1 MLINGIC
8 HRPRLGDKMLK
19 KTQKIA
25 ISKNFLI
32 SMLFVC
38 LVFAA
43 FGLNMDNS
51 YAVELNENS
60 SEMEIGLDVEDTL
73 ENSQNE
79 LLSLDNNQK
88 DEILTAK
95 TYTLNGGSFS
105 DIQEVINKASA
116 DDKIILKGSFVSKN
130 DNDGIYINKKLEIT
144 SSSSATLNGKNSVGI
159 FSIKSAAAGTVI
171 SNLKF
176 INGNRSRGGGIYI
189 EGNNVVIDNCIFENN
204 HASTGGAGVS
214 SRYNSSFAVNT
225 VVKNCKFS
233 SNTANIA
240 GGALGLFGKNSKVIN
255 CLFTSN
261 RVIDT
266 VGSDCYGGAIQIGMD
281 EPNCNG
287 LVSNCNFTNNYVTSK
302 GGHTHGGAG
311 CIRNGVEYRGC
322 IFINNSADEGGA
334 LTYHASGKLN
344 DCIFISNKA
353 SEYGGALSTGLGFFP
368 SMNLKIND
376 CTFIENEAPLGGA
389 VQLCGFNIEF
399 DNCKFNDNYA
409 STYGGAL
416 NMEATTVTLKNSF
429 LNGNIAEIDGGA
441 VFTKGK
447 NTFIV
452 NSSFRNNSAIPDKDK
467 YNEGLGG
474 AIYVNSTNTNIEN
487 NEFYYNTA
495 RNGSAVYLDK
505 FSEKS
510 IFVNN
515 TMYQNQAWVYALPI
529 FANDIYYG
537 DSEEI
542 KSIIHGGNNIAKY
555 NNLAVSNAIY
565 NAASYSK
572 IKIDNE
578 NPINGAT
585 NDGRLYQ
592 DDREYNMEI
601 ELTVEK
607 DDGTVVYNKTLNS
620 NYLGEVSDELN
631 NLQPGKY
638 YVTAKHFEDTYYK
651 AITNRTTFTVSPK
664 IDSKIE
670 KSSNSDNYNFED
682 VVVWTLNI
690 TNAGPNKATGVVVT
704 DILPEG
710 LIYIRDDSGGKY
722 DPATGILNIGELDVG
737 EQKIVNIF
745 AIINKTGEIVNK
757 ANVTSKEFDINL
769 TNNHDQSSVIVPPT
783 SDLEVKKMV
792 NNSLPNYNDLVEW
805 TIVVKNNGPDTAH
818 GVVAKDILPKSLIWI
833 SNDGNYDHVTGIWN
847 IGTLNVNQESRLKI
861 ICRVNATGVITNNVS
876 VSGHEVD
883 YDLSNN
889 NDSGIIKVSPASD
902 LAIVKQVN
910 VSQANFN
917 DLVRWKLS
925 VSNNGPDVAT
935 GVVVTDILPEGFIYV
950 DSILEKGSY
959 SDGVINI
966 GRLAVGERV
975 ILEIICKV
983 ENTGRFVNIA
993 NVTGNEFDY
1002 DLSNNRAN
1010 ASVLINPACDMEVE
1024 KTVNESNPNYR
1035 DCVTWSIVVRN
1046 NGPDVAHDVI
1056 VNDVLP
1062 KSLIWVADNGNGKF
1076 NPKTGIWTITKVN
1089 PGEDIQLDVIT
1100 MVDQTGTIENNVSVT
1115 AREFDYD
1122 LSNNNDSEI
1131 IEVSLASDLAI
1142 VKQVNVSQANFNDLV
1157 RWKLSV
1163 SNNGPDVAT
1172 GVVVTDILPEGFI
1185 YVDSILEKGSYS
1197 DGVINIGRL
1206 AVGERVILEIICKVE
1221 NTGRFVNIAN
1231 VTGNEFDYDLSNN
1244 RANASVLINP
1254 ACDMEVEKTVNESN
1268 PNYRDCVTWSI
1279 VVRNNGPDV
1288 AHDVI
1293 VNDVLP
1299 GSLIW
1304 ISDDS
1309 NGKYNPR
1316 TGIWTIA
1323 QLNHGVEIRLN
1334 IVAMV
1339 NGTGITQNNVSVT
1352 AREFDYDL
1360 SNNNASEIVEVNKT
1374 ADVSIVKIVDDSN
1387 PLYGNLITWTLIAK
1401 NNGPDK
1407 ATSVAVEDIL
1417 PKGLILVD
1425 VVTTKGFYDK
1435 GVWYLCCLEN
1445 GEEESLDIICEV
1457 NTTGNITNYASIT
1470 AEEDDPNIHNN
1481 VDNET
1486 IDVPLTVDLEV
1497 VKQVSNK
1504 NPYYGENI
1512 IWFISIKNNGPD
1524 NATNV
1529 VLNDLL
1535 DENLIYNY
1543 YTASVGQFIG
1553 NNWVIEQL
1561 NSKETAYLNIS
1572 CMVNGLGIIY
1582 NHASAN
1588 CSEYDLNMSNNNDSE
1603 FIDALPVADLSVIKI
1618 VNVSNPNYGEFIK
1631 WTVIV
1636 SNNGPNN
1643 ASGVIVRDTMPKGIT
1658 LIKAS
1663 DFIYS
1668 DGTWYVGD
1676 LVVGEVRELDMICKV
1691 SATGTFTNF
1700 ASVQGNEFDPDVD
1713 NNNANESIFVN
1724 PACDLIITKTA
1735 SKYYYKLGDII
1746 TYSIKLTN
1754 NGPDDARKIEVNDV
1768 HDDSLVLKSFKA
1780 SKGSFNK
1787 LTQTWSI
1794 NKLAAGESAELLVDA
1809 IATGKGI
1816 VKNIVSA
1823 TSETFDYNLDN
1834 NEDVEIVN
1842 VTENDEIP
1850 KKPVNKTPNTTN
1862 NDEIVKNSEISVNNF
1877 SLLES
1882 NVAGN
1887 PFVFLVLSIVF
1898 LLMIVGN
1905 NFSKKR

>member
-1 MLINGIC
+1 
-8 HRPRLGDKMLK
+8 MLK

-353 SEYGGALSTGLGFFP
+353 SEYGGALSTGLGFYP

-664 IDSKIE
+664 IDSRIE

-833 SNDGNYDHVTGIWN
+833 NNDGNYDHVTGIWN
-847 IGTLNVNQESRLKI
+847 VGTLNVNQESRLKI

-993 NVTGNEFDY
+993 NVTGNEFDH

-1046 NGPDVAHDVI
+1046 NGPDVAHDI
-1056 VNDVLP
+1056 
-1062 KSLIWVADNGNGKF
+1062 
-1076 NPKTGIWTITKVN
+1076 
-1089 PGEDIQLDVIT
+1089 
-1100 MVDQTGTIENNVSVT
+1100 
-1115 AREFDYD
+1115 
-1122 LSNNNDSEI
+1122 
-1131 IEVSLASDLAI
+1131 
-1142 VKQVNVSQANFNDLV
+1142 
-1157 RWKLSV
+1157 
-1163 SNNGPDVAT
+1163 
-1172 GVVVTDILPEGFI
+1172 
-1185 YVDSILEKGSYS
+1185 
-1197 DGVINIGRL
+1197 
-1206 AVGERVILEIICKVE
+1206 
-1221 NTGRFVNIAN
+1221 
-1231 VTGNEFDYDLSNN
+1231 
-1244 RANASVLINP
+1244 
-1254 ACDMEVEKTVNESN
+1254 
-1268 PNYRDCVTWSI
+1268 
-1279 VVRNNGPDV
+1279 
-1288 AHDVI
+1288 I

-1309 NGKYNPR
+1309 NGKYNPK

-1323 QLNHGVEIRLN
+1323 QLNRGVEIRLN

-1352 AREFDYDL
+1352 AREFDHDL

-1425 VVTTKGFYDK
+1425 VVATKGVYDN

-1481 VDNET
+1481 FDNET

-1512 IWFISIKNNGPD
+1512 VWFISIKNNGPD

>member
-1 MLINGIC
+1 
-8 HRPRLGDKMLK
+8 MLK

-935 GVVVTDILPEGFIYV
+935 GVVVTDILPEGFV
-950 DSILEKGSY
+950 
-959 SDGVINI
+959 
-966 GRLAVGERV
+966 
-975 ILEIICKV
+975 
-983 ENTGRFVNIA
+983 
-993 NVTGNEFDY
+993 
-1002 DLSNNRAN
+1002 
-1010 ASVLINPACDMEVE
+1010 
-1024 KTVNESNPNYR
+1024 
-1035 DCVTWSIVVRN
+1035 
-1046 NGPDVAHDVI
+1046 
-1056 VNDVLP
+1056 
-1062 KSLIWVADNGNGKF
+1062 
-1076 NPKTGIWTITKVN
+1076 
-1089 PGEDIQLDVIT
+1089 
-1100 MVDQTGTIENNVSVT
+1100 
-1115 AREFDYD
+1115 
-1122 LSNNNDSEI
+1122 
-1131 IEVSLASDLAI
+1131 
-1142 VKQVNVSQANFNDLV
+1142 
-1157 RWKLSV
+1157 
-1163 SNNGPDVAT
+1163 
-1172 GVVVTDILPEGFI
+1172 

>member
-664 IDSKIE
+664 IDSRIE

-833 SNDGNYDHVTGIWN
+833 NNDGNYDHVTGIWN
-847 IGTLNVNQESRLKI
+847 VGTLNVNQESRLKI

-1035 DCVTWSIVVRN
+1035 DN
-1046 NGPDVAHDVI
+1046 
-1056 VNDVLP
+1056 
-1062 KSLIWVADNGNGKF
+1062 
-1076 NPKTGIWTITKVN
+1076 
-1089 PGEDIQLDVIT
+1089 
-1100 MVDQTGTIENNVSVT
+1100 
-1115 AREFDYD
+1115 
-1122 LSNNNDSEI
+1122 
-1131 IEVSLASDLAI
+1131 
-1142 VKQVNVSQANFNDLV
+1142 
-1157 RWKLSV
+1157 
-1163 SNNGPDVAT
+1163 
-1172 GVVVTDILPEGFI
+1172 
-1185 YVDSILEKGSYS
+1185 
-1197 DGVINIGRL
+1197 
-1206 AVGERVILEIICKVE
+1206 
-1221 NTGRFVNIAN
+1221 
-1231 VTGNEFDYDLSNN
+1231 
-1244 RANASVLINP
+1244 
-1254 ACDMEVEKTVNESN
+1254 
-1268 PNYRDCVTWSI
+1268 VTWSI

-1323 QLNHGVEIRLN
+1323 QLNRGVEIRLN

-1352 AREFDYDL
+1352 AREFDHDL

-1425 VVTTKGFYDK
+1425 VVATKGVYDN

-1481 VDNET
+1481 FDNET

>member
-664 IDSKIE
+664 IDSRIE

-935 GVVVTDILPEGFIYV
+935 GVVVTDILPEGFVYV

-993 NVTGNEFDY
+993 NVTGNEFDH

-1035 DCVTWSIVVRN
+1035 DN
-1046 NGPDVAHDVI
+1046 
-1056 VNDVLP
+1056 
-1062 KSLIWVADNGNGKF
+1062 
-1076 NPKTGIWTITKVN
+1076 
-1089 PGEDIQLDVIT
+1089 
-1100 MVDQTGTIENNVSVT
+1100 
-1115 AREFDYD
+1115 
-1122 LSNNNDSEI
+1122 
-1131 IEVSLASDLAI
+1131 
-1142 VKQVNVSQANFNDLV
+1142 
-1157 RWKLSV
+1157 
-1163 SNNGPDVAT
+1163 
-1172 GVVVTDILPEGFI
+1172 
-1185 YVDSILEKGSYS
+1185 
-1197 DGVINIGRL
+1197 
-1206 AVGERVILEIICKVE
+1206 
-1221 NTGRFVNIAN
+1221 
-1231 VTGNEFDYDLSNN
+1231 
-1244 RANASVLINP
+1244 
-1254 ACDMEVEKTVNESN
+1254 
-1268 PNYRDCVTWSI
+1268 VTWSI

-1323 QLNHGVEIRLN
+1323 QLNRGVEIRLN

-1352 AREFDYDL
+1352 AREFDHDL

-1425 VVTTKGFYDK
+1425 VVATKGVYDN

>member
-1 MLINGIC
+1 M
-8 HRPRLGDKMLK
+8 
-19 KTQKIA
+19 
-25 ISKNFLI
+25 
-32 SMLFVC
+32 
-38 LVFAA
+38 
-43 FGLNMDNS
+43 
-51 YAVELNENS
+51 
-60 SEMEIGLDVEDTL
+60 
-73 ENSQNE
+73 
-79 LLSLDNNQK
+79 
-88 DEILTAK
+88 
-95 TYTLNGGSFS
+95 
-105 DIQEVINKASA
+105 
-116 DDKIILKGSFVSKN
+116 
-130 DNDGIYINKKLEIT
+130 IT

-353 SEYGGALSTGLGFFP
+353 SEYGGALSTGLGFYP

-664 IDSKIE
+664 IDSRIE

-769 TNNHDQSSVIVPPT
+769 TNNHDQSSIIVPPT

-792 NNSLPNYNDLVEW
+792 NNSLPDYNDLVEW

-833 SNDGNYDHVTGIWN
+833 SNDRNYDHITGIWN

-876 VSGHEVD
+876 VSGQEVD

-889 NDSGIIKVSPASD
+889 NDSGIIKVSPASDLAIVKHVNVSQANFNDLVRWRLIVSNNGPDVATGVVVTDVLPDGFVYVDSVLEKGSYSNGVINIDKLAVGESVILEIICKVENTGRFVNIANVTGNEFDHDLSNNRANASVLINPACDMEVVKTVNESNPNYRDCVTWSIVVRNNGLDVAHDIVVNDVLPKSLIWVADNGSGKFNPKTGIWTINKLNPDEDIQLDIITMVNQTGTVENNVSVSAREFDYDLSNNNDSEIIDVSPASD

-935 GVVVTDILPEGFIYV
+935 GVVVTDVLPDGFVYV
-950 DSILEKGSY
+950 DSVLEKGSY

-966 GRLAVGERV
+966 GRLAVGESV

-1035 DCVTWSIVVRN
+1035 DN
-1046 NGPDVAHDVI
+1046 
-1056 VNDVLP
+1056 
-1062 KSLIWVADNGNGKF
+1062 
-1076 NPKTGIWTITKVN
+1076 
-1089 PGEDIQLDVIT
+1089 
-1100 MVDQTGTIENNVSVT
+1100 
-1115 AREFDYD
+1115 
-1122 LSNNNDSEI
+1122 
-1131 IEVSLASDLAI
+1131 
-1142 VKQVNVSQANFNDLV
+1142 
-1157 RWKLSV
+1157 
-1163 SNNGPDVAT
+1163 
-1172 GVVVTDILPEGFI
+1172 
-1185 YVDSILEKGSYS
+1185 
-1197 DGVINIGRL
+1197 
-1206 AVGERVILEIICKVE
+1206 
-1221 NTGRFVNIAN
+1221 
-1231 VTGNEFDYDLSNN
+1231 
-1244 RANASVLINP
+1244 
-1254 ACDMEVEKTVNESN
+1254 
-1268 PNYRDCVTWSI
+1268 VTWSI

-1323 QLNHGVEIRLN
+1323 QLNCGVEIRLN

>member
-353 SEYGGALSTGLGFFP
+353 SEYGGALSTGLGFYP

-664 IDSKIE
+664 IDSRIE

-722 DPATGILNIGELDVG
+722 DPATGILNIGELNVG

-769 TNNHDQSSVIVPPT
+769 TNNHDQSSIIVPPT

-792 NNSLPNYNDLVEW
+792 NNSLPDYNDLVEW

-833 SNDGNYDHVTGIWN
+833 SNDRNYDHITGIWN

-876 VSGHEVD
+876 VSGQEVD

-1010 ASVLINPACDMEVE
+1010 ASVLVNPACDMEVE

-1035 DCVTWSIVVRN
+1035 DN
-1046 NGPDVAHDVI
+1046 
-1056 VNDVLP
+1056 
-1062 KSLIWVADNGNGKF
+1062 
-1076 NPKTGIWTITKVN
+1076 
-1089 PGEDIQLDVIT
+1089 
-1100 MVDQTGTIENNVSVT
+1100 
-1115 AREFDYD
+1115 
-1122 LSNNNDSEI
+1122 
-1131 IEVSLASDLAI
+1131 
-1142 VKQVNVSQANFNDLV
+1142 
-1157 RWKLSV
+1157 
-1163 SNNGPDVAT
+1163 
-1172 GVVVTDILPEGFI
+1172 
-1185 YVDSILEKGSYS
+1185 
-1197 DGVINIGRL
+1197 
-1206 AVGERVILEIICKVE
+1206 
-1221 NTGRFVNIAN
+1221 
-1231 VTGNEFDYDLSNN
+1231 
-1244 RANASVLINP
+1244 
-1254 ACDMEVEKTVNESN
+1254 
-1268 PNYRDCVTWSI
+1268 VTWSI

-1323 QLNHGVEIRLN
+1323 QLNCGVEIRLN

>member
-353 SEYGGALSTGLGFFP
+353 SEYGGALSTGLGFYP

-510 IFVNN
+510 ILVNN

-664 IDSKIE
+664 IDSRIE

-722 DPATGILNIGELDVG
+722 DPATGILNIGELNVG

-833 SNDGNYDHVTGIWN
+833 NNDGNYDHVTGIWN
-847 IGTLNVNQESRLKI
+847 VGTLNVNQESRLKI

-1035 DCVTWSIVVRN
+1035 DN
-1046 NGPDVAHDVI
+1046 VA
-1056 VNDVLP
+1056 
-1062 KSLIWVADNGNGKF
+1062 
-1076 NPKTGIWTITKVN
+1076 
-1089 PGEDIQLDVIT
+1089 
-1100 MVDQTGTIENNVSVT
+1100 
-1115 AREFDYD
+1115 
-1122 LSNNNDSEI
+1122 
-1131 IEVSLASDLAI
+1131 
-1142 VKQVNVSQANFNDLV
+1142 
-1157 RWKLSV
+1157 
-1163 SNNGPDVAT
+1163 
-1172 GVVVTDILPEGFI
+1172 
-1185 YVDSILEKGSYS
+1185 
-1197 DGVINIGRL
+1197 
-1206 AVGERVILEIICKVE
+1206 
-1221 NTGRFVNIAN
+1221 
-1231 VTGNEFDYDLSNN
+1231 
-1244 RANASVLINP
+1244 
-1254 ACDMEVEKTVNESN
+1254 
-1268 PNYRDCVTWSI
+1268 WSI

-1323 QLNHGVEIRLN
+1323 QLNRGVEIRLN

-1352 AREFDYDL
+1352 AREFDHDL

-1512 IWFISIKNNGPD
+1512 VWFISIKNNGPD

>member
-664 IDSKIE
+664 IDSRIE

-833 SNDGNYDHVTGIWN
+833 NNDGNYDHVTGIWN

-935 GVVVTDILPEGFIYV
+935 GVVVTDVLPDGFVYV
-950 DSILEKGSY
+950 DSVLEKGSY
-959 SDGVINI
+959 SNGVINI
-966 GRLAVGERV
+966 DRLAVGERV
-975 ILEIICKV
+975 VLEIICKV
-983 ENTGRFVNIA
+983 KSTGRFVNIA

-1035 DCVTWSIVVRN
+1035 DN
-1046 NGPDVAHDVI
+1046 
-1056 VNDVLP
+1056 
-1062 KSLIWVADNGNGKF
+1062 
-1076 NPKTGIWTITKVN
+1076 
-1089 PGEDIQLDVIT
+1089 
-1100 MVDQTGTIENNVSVT
+1100 
-1115 AREFDYD
+1115 
-1122 LSNNNDSEI
+1122 
-1131 IEVSLASDLAI
+1131 
-1142 VKQVNVSQANFNDLV
+1142 
-1157 RWKLSV
+1157 
-1163 SNNGPDVAT
+1163 
-1172 GVVVTDILPEGFI
+1172 
-1185 YVDSILEKGSYS
+1185 
-1197 DGVINIGRL
+1197 
-1206 AVGERVILEIICKVE
+1206 
-1221 NTGRFVNIAN
+1221 
-1231 VTGNEFDYDLSNN
+1231 
-1244 RANASVLINP
+1244 
-1254 ACDMEVEKTVNESN
+1254 
-1268 PNYRDCVTWSI
+1268 VTWSI

-1512 IWFISIKNNGPD
+1512 VWFISIKNNGPD

>member
-353 SEYGGALSTGLGFFP
+353 SEYGGALSTGLGFYP

-664 IDSKIE
+664 IDSRIE

-833 SNDGNYDHVTGIWN
+833 NNDGNYDHVTGIWN
-847 IGTLNVNQESRLKI
+847 VGTLNVNQESRLKI

-1035 DCVTWSIVVRN
+1035 DN
-1046 NGPDVAHDVI
+1046 VA
-1056 VNDVLP
+1056 
-1062 KSLIWVADNGNGKF
+1062 
-1076 NPKTGIWTITKVN
+1076 
-1089 PGEDIQLDVIT
+1089 
-1100 MVDQTGTIENNVSVT
+1100 
-1115 AREFDYD
+1115 
-1122 LSNNNDSEI
+1122 
-1131 IEVSLASDLAI
+1131 
-1142 VKQVNVSQANFNDLV
+1142 
-1157 RWKLSV
+1157 
-1163 SNNGPDVAT
+1163 
-1172 GVVVTDILPEGFI
+1172 
-1185 YVDSILEKGSYS
+1185 
-1197 DGVINIGRL
+1197 
-1206 AVGERVILEIICKVE
+1206 
-1221 NTGRFVNIAN
+1221 
-1231 VTGNEFDYDLSNN
+1231 
-1244 RANASVLINP
+1244 
-1254 ACDMEVEKTVNESN
+1254 
-1268 PNYRDCVTWSI
+1268 WSI

-1323 QLNHGVEIRLN
+1323 QLNRGVEIRLN

-1352 AREFDYDL
+1352 AREFDHDL

-1425 VVTTKGFYDK
+1425 VVATKGVYDN

-1481 VDNET
+1481 FDNET

>member
-233 SNTANIA
+233 SNTANMA

-416 NMEATTVTLKNSF
+416 SMEATTVTLKNSF

-510 IFVNN
+510 ILVNN

-664 IDSKIE
+664 IDSRIE

-833 SNDGNYDHVTGIWN
+833 NNDGNYDHVTGIWN
-847 IGTLNVNQESRLKI
+847 VGTLNVNQESRLKI

-1035 DCVTWSIVVRN
+1035 DN
-1046 NGPDVAHDVI
+1046 
-1056 VNDVLP
+1056 
-1062 KSLIWVADNGNGKF
+1062 
-1076 NPKTGIWTITKVN
+1076 
-1089 PGEDIQLDVIT
+1089 
-1100 MVDQTGTIENNVSVT
+1100 
-1115 AREFDYD
+1115 
-1122 LSNNNDSEI
+1122 
-1131 IEVSLASDLAI
+1131 
-1142 VKQVNVSQANFNDLV
+1142 
-1157 RWKLSV
+1157 
-1163 SNNGPDVAT
+1163 
-1172 GVVVTDILPEGFI
+1172 
-1185 YVDSILEKGSYS
+1185 
-1197 DGVINIGRL
+1197 
-1206 AVGERVILEIICKVE
+1206 
-1221 NTGRFVNIAN
+1221 
-1231 VTGNEFDYDLSNN
+1231 
-1244 RANASVLINP
+1244 
-1254 ACDMEVEKTVNESN
+1254 
-1268 PNYRDCVTWSI
+1268 VTWSI

-1323 QLNHGVEIRLN
+1323 QLNRGVEIRLN

-1339 NGTGITQNNVSVT
+1339 NETGITQNNVSVT

-1425 VVTTKGFYDK
+1425 VVATKGVYDN

-1481 VDNET
+1481 FDNET

-1512 IWFISIKNNGPD
+1512 VWFISIKNNGPD

>member
-116 DDKIILKGSFVSKN
+116 DDKIILKGSFVSKK

-722 DPATGILNIGELDVG
+722 DPATGILNIGELNVG

-1010 ASVLINPACDMEVE
+1010 ASVLVNPACDMEVE

-1035 DCVTWSIVVRN
+1035 DN
-1046 NGPDVAHDVI
+1046 
-1056 VNDVLP
+1056 
-1062 KSLIWVADNGNGKF
+1062 
-1076 NPKTGIWTITKVN
+1076 
-1089 PGEDIQLDVIT
+1089 
-1100 MVDQTGTIENNVSVT
+1100 
-1115 AREFDYD
+1115 
-1122 LSNNNDSEI
+1122 
-1131 IEVSLASDLAI
+1131 
-1142 VKQVNVSQANFNDLV
+1142 
-1157 RWKLSV
+1157 
-1163 SNNGPDVAT
+1163 
-1172 GVVVTDILPEGFI
+1172 
-1185 YVDSILEKGSYS
+1185 
-1197 DGVINIGRL
+1197 
-1206 AVGERVILEIICKVE
+1206 
-1221 NTGRFVNIAN
+1221 
-1231 VTGNEFDYDLSNN
+1231 
-1244 RANASVLINP
+1244 
-1254 ACDMEVEKTVNESN
+1254 
-1268 PNYRDCVTWSI
+1268 VTWSI

>member
-233 SNTANIA
+233 SNTANMA

-510 IFVNN
+510 ILVNN

-664 IDSKIE
+664 IDSRIE

-833 SNDGNYDHVTGIWN
+833 NNDGNYDHVTGIWN
-847 IGTLNVNQESRLKI
+847 VGTLNVNQESRLKI

-1035 DCVTWSIVVRN
+1035 DN
-1046 NGPDVAHDVI
+1046 VA
-1056 VNDVLP
+1056 
-1062 KSLIWVADNGNGKF
+1062 
-1076 NPKTGIWTITKVN
+1076 
-1089 PGEDIQLDVIT
+1089 
-1100 MVDQTGTIENNVSVT
+1100 
-1115 AREFDYD
+1115 
-1122 LSNNNDSEI
+1122 
-1131 IEVSLASDLAI
+1131 
-1142 VKQVNVSQANFNDLV
+1142 
-1157 RWKLSV
+1157 
-1163 SNNGPDVAT
+1163 
-1172 GVVVTDILPEGFI
+1172 
-1185 YVDSILEKGSYS
+1185 
-1197 DGVINIGRL
+1197 
-1206 AVGERVILEIICKVE
+1206 
-1221 NTGRFVNIAN
+1221 
-1231 VTGNEFDYDLSNN
+1231 
-1244 RANASVLINP
+1244 
-1254 ACDMEVEKTVNESN
+1254 
-1268 PNYRDCVTWSI
+1268 WSI

-1323 QLNHGVEIRLN
+1323 QLNRGVEIRLN

-1352 AREFDYDL
+1352 AREFDHDL

-1425 VVTTKGFYDK
+1425 VVATKGVYDN

-1481 VDNET
+1481 FDNET

-1512 IWFISIKNNGPD
+1512 VWFISIKNNGPD

>member
-116 DDKIILKGSFVSKN
+116 DDKIILKGSFVSKK

-935 GVVVTDILPEGFIYV
+935 GVVVTDILPEGFVYV

-1010 ASVLINPACDMEVE
+1010 ASVLVNPACDMEVE

-1035 DCVTWSIVVRN
+1035 DN
-1046 NGPDVAHDVI
+1046 
-1056 VNDVLP
+1056 
-1062 KSLIWVADNGNGKF
+1062 
-1076 NPKTGIWTITKVN
+1076 
-1089 PGEDIQLDVIT
+1089 
-1100 MVDQTGTIENNVSVT
+1100 
-1115 AREFDYD
+1115 
-1122 LSNNNDSEI
+1122 
-1131 IEVSLASDLAI
+1131 
-1142 VKQVNVSQANFNDLV
+1142 
-1157 RWKLSV
+1157 
-1163 SNNGPDVAT
+1163 
-1172 GVVVTDILPEGFI
+1172 
-1185 YVDSILEKGSYS
+1185 
-1197 DGVINIGRL
+1197 
-1206 AVGERVILEIICKVE
+1206 
-1221 NTGRFVNIAN
+1221 
-1231 VTGNEFDYDLSNN
+1231 
-1244 RANASVLINP
+1244 
-1254 ACDMEVEKTVNESN
+1254 
-1268 PNYRDCVTWSI
+1268 VTWSI

>member
-233 SNTANIA
+233 SNTANMA

-510 IFVNN
+510 ILVNN

-664 IDSKIE
+664 IDSRIE

-833 SNDGNYDHVTGIWN
+833 NNDGNYDHVTGIWN
-847 IGTLNVNQESRLKI
+847 VGTLNVNQESRLKI

-1035 DCVTWSIVVRN
+1035 DN
-1046 NGPDVAHDVI
+1046 
-1056 VNDVLP
+1056 
-1062 KSLIWVADNGNGKF
+1062 
-1076 NPKTGIWTITKVN
+1076 
-1089 PGEDIQLDVIT
+1089 
-1100 MVDQTGTIENNVSVT
+1100 
-1115 AREFDYD
+1115 
-1122 LSNNNDSEI
+1122 
-1131 IEVSLASDLAI
+1131 
-1142 VKQVNVSQANFNDLV
+1142 
-1157 RWKLSV
+1157 
-1163 SNNGPDVAT
+1163 
-1172 GVVVTDILPEGFI
+1172 
-1185 YVDSILEKGSYS
+1185 
-1197 DGVINIGRL
+1197 
-1206 AVGERVILEIICKVE
+1206 
-1221 NTGRFVNIAN
+1221 
-1231 VTGNEFDYDLSNN
+1231 
-1244 RANASVLINP
+1244 
-1254 ACDMEVEKTVNESN
+1254 
-1268 PNYRDCVTWSI
+1268 VTWSI

-1309 NGKYNPR
+1309 NGKYNPK

-1323 QLNHGVEIRLN
+1323 QLNRGVEIRLN

-1339 NGTGITQNNVSVT
+1339 NETGITQNNVSVT

-1425 VVTTKGFYDK
+1425 VVATKGVYDN

-1481 VDNET
+1481 FDNET

-1512 IWFISIKNNGPD
+1512 VWFISIKNNGPD

>member
-1010 ASVLINPACDMEVE
+1010 ASVLVNPACDMEVE

-1035 DCVTWSIVVRN
+1035 DN
-1046 NGPDVAHDVI
+1046 
-1056 VNDVLP
+1056 
-1062 KSLIWVADNGNGKF
+1062 
-1076 NPKTGIWTITKVN
+1076 
-1089 PGEDIQLDVIT
+1089 
-1100 MVDQTGTIENNVSVT
+1100 
-1115 AREFDYD
+1115 
-1122 LSNNNDSEI
+1122 
-1131 IEVSLASDLAI
+1131 
-1142 VKQVNVSQANFNDLV
+1142 
-1157 RWKLSV
+1157 
-1163 SNNGPDVAT
+1163 
-1172 GVVVTDILPEGFI
+1172 
-1185 YVDSILEKGSYS
+1185 
-1197 DGVINIGRL
+1197 
-1206 AVGERVILEIICKVE
+1206 
-1221 NTGRFVNIAN
+1221 
-1231 VTGNEFDYDLSNN
+1231 
-1244 RANASVLINP
+1244 
-1254 ACDMEVEKTVNESN
+1254 
-1268 PNYRDCVTWSI
+1268 VTWSI

>member
-935 GVVVTDILPEGFIYV
+935 GVVVTDILPEGFVYV

-1035 DCVTWSIVVRN
+1035 DN
-1046 NGPDVAHDVI
+1046 
-1056 VNDVLP
+1056 
-1062 KSLIWVADNGNGKF
+1062 
-1076 NPKTGIWTITKVN
+1076 
-1089 PGEDIQLDVIT
+1089 
-1100 MVDQTGTIENNVSVT
+1100 
-1115 AREFDYD
+1115 
-1122 LSNNNDSEI
+1122 
-1131 IEVSLASDLAI
+1131 
-1142 VKQVNVSQANFNDLV
+1142 
-1157 RWKLSV
+1157 
-1163 SNNGPDVAT
+1163 
-1172 GVVVTDILPEGFI
+1172 
-1185 YVDSILEKGSYS
+1185 
-1197 DGVINIGRL
+1197 
-1206 AVGERVILEIICKVE
+1206 
-1221 NTGRFVNIAN
+1221 
-1231 VTGNEFDYDLSNN
+1231 
-1244 RANASVLINP
+1244 
-1254 ACDMEVEKTVNESN
+1254 
-1268 PNYRDCVTWSI
+1268 VTWSI

-1323 QLNHGVEIRLN
+1323 QLNCGVEIRLN

-1512 IWFISIKNNGPD
+1512 VWFISIKNNGPD

>member
-1 MLINGIC
+1 
-8 HRPRLGDKMLK
+8 MLK

-116 DDKIILKGSFVSKN
+116 DDKIILKGSFVSKK

-1035 DCVTWSIVVRN
+1035 DN
-1046 NGPDVAHDVI
+1046 
-1056 VNDVLP
+1056 
-1062 KSLIWVADNGNGKF
+1062 
-1076 NPKTGIWTITKVN
+1076 
-1089 PGEDIQLDVIT
+1089 
-1100 MVDQTGTIENNVSVT
+1100 
-1115 AREFDYD
+1115 
-1122 LSNNNDSEI
+1122 
-1131 IEVSLASDLAI
+1131 
-1142 VKQVNVSQANFNDLV
+1142 
-1157 RWKLSV
+1157 
-1163 SNNGPDVAT
+1163 
-1172 GVVVTDILPEGFI
+1172 
-1185 YVDSILEKGSYS
+1185 
-1197 DGVINIGRL
+1197 
-1206 AVGERVILEIICKVE
+1206 
-1221 NTGRFVNIAN
+1221 
-1231 VTGNEFDYDLSNN
+1231 
-1244 RANASVLINP
+1244 
-1254 ACDMEVEKTVNESN
+1254 
-1268 PNYRDCVTWSI
+1268 VTWSI

>member
-233 SNTANIA
+233 SNTANMA

-510 IFVNN
+510 ILVNN

-664 IDSKIE
+664 IDSRIE

-833 SNDGNYDHVTGIWN
+833 NNDGNYDHVTGIWN
-847 IGTLNVNQESRLKI
+847 VGTLNVNQESRLKI

-935 GVVVTDILPEGFIYV
+935 GVVVTDVLPDGFVYV
-950 DSILEKGSY
+950 DSVLEKGSY

-1035 DCVTWSIVVRN
+1035 DN
-1046 NGPDVAHDVI
+1046 VA
-1056 VNDVLP
+1056 
-1062 KSLIWVADNGNGKF
+1062 
-1076 NPKTGIWTITKVN
+1076 
-1089 PGEDIQLDVIT
+1089 
-1100 MVDQTGTIENNVSVT
+1100 
-1115 AREFDYD
+1115 
-1122 LSNNNDSEI
+1122 
-1131 IEVSLASDLAI
+1131 
-1142 VKQVNVSQANFNDLV
+1142 
-1157 RWKLSV
+1157 
-1163 SNNGPDVAT
+1163 
-1172 GVVVTDILPEGFI
+1172 
-1185 YVDSILEKGSYS
+1185 
-1197 DGVINIGRL
+1197 
-1206 AVGERVILEIICKVE
+1206 
-1221 NTGRFVNIAN
+1221 
-1231 VTGNEFDYDLSNN
+1231 
-1244 RANASVLINP
+1244 
-1254 ACDMEVEKTVNESN
+1254 
-1268 PNYRDCVTWSI
+1268 WSI

-1323 QLNHGVEIRLN
+1323 QLNRGVEIRLN

-1352 AREFDYDL
+1352 AREFDHDL

-1425 VVTTKGFYDK
+1425 VVATKGVYDN

-1481 VDNET
+1481 FDNET

-1512 IWFISIKNNGPD
+1512 VWFISIKNNGPD

>member
-1 MLINGIC
+1 
-8 HRPRLGDKMLK
+8 MLK

-722 DPATGILNIGELDVG
+722 DPATGILNIGELNVG

-1010 ASVLINPACDMEVE
+1010 ASVLVNPACDMEVE

-1035 DCVTWSIVVRN
+1035 DN
-1046 NGPDVAHDVI
+1046 
-1056 VNDVLP
+1056 
-1062 KSLIWVADNGNGKF
+1062 
-1076 NPKTGIWTITKVN
+1076 
-1089 PGEDIQLDVIT
+1089 
-1100 MVDQTGTIENNVSVT
+1100 
-1115 AREFDYD
+1115 
-1122 LSNNNDSEI
+1122 
-1131 IEVSLASDLAI
+1131 
-1142 VKQVNVSQANFNDLV
+1142 
-1157 RWKLSV
+1157 
-1163 SNNGPDVAT
+1163 
-1172 GVVVTDILPEGFI
+1172 
-1185 YVDSILEKGSYS
+1185 
-1197 DGVINIGRL
+1197 
-1206 AVGERVILEIICKVE
+1206 
-1221 NTGRFVNIAN
+1221 
-1231 VTGNEFDYDLSNN
+1231 
-1244 RANASVLINP
+1244 
-1254 ACDMEVEKTVNESN
+1254 
-1268 PNYRDCVTWSI
+1268 VTWSI

>member
-353 SEYGGALSTGLGFFP
+353 SEYGGALSTGLGFYP

-664 IDSKIE
+664 IDSRIE

-722 DPATGILNIGELDVG
+722 DPATGILNIGELNVG

-769 TNNHDQSSVIVPPT
+769 TNNHDQSSIIVPPT

-792 NNSLPNYNDLVEW
+792 NNSLPDYNDLVEW

-833 SNDGNYDHVTGIWN
+833 SNDRNYDHITGIWN

-876 VSGHEVD
+876 VSGQEVD

-902 LAIVKQVN
+902 LAIVKHVN

-935 GVVVTDILPEGFIYV
+935 GVVVTDVLPDGFVYV
-950 DSILEKGSY
+950 DSVLEKGSY

-1010 ASVLINPACDMEVE
+1010 ASVLINPACDMEVV

-1035 DCVTWSIVVRN
+1035 DN
-1046 NGPDVAHDVI
+1046 VA
-1056 VNDVLP
+1056 
-1062 KSLIWVADNGNGKF
+1062 
-1076 NPKTGIWTITKVN
+1076 
-1089 PGEDIQLDVIT
+1089 
-1100 MVDQTGTIENNVSVT
+1100 
-1115 AREFDYD
+1115 
-1122 LSNNNDSEI
+1122 
-1131 IEVSLASDLAI
+1131 
-1142 VKQVNVSQANFNDLV
+1142 
-1157 RWKLSV
+1157 
-1163 SNNGPDVAT
+1163 
-1172 GVVVTDILPEGFI
+1172 
-1185 YVDSILEKGSYS
+1185 
-1197 DGVINIGRL
+1197 
-1206 AVGERVILEIICKVE
+1206 
-1221 NTGRFVNIAN
+1221 
-1231 VTGNEFDYDLSNN
+1231 
-1244 RANASVLINP
+1244 
-1254 ACDMEVEKTVNESN
+1254 
-1268 PNYRDCVTWSI
+1268 WSI

-1323 QLNHGVEIRLN
+1323 QLNCGVEIRLN

>member
-1 MLINGIC
+1 MLINSVC

-32 SMLFVC
+32 SMLFAC
-38 LVFAA
+38 LIFAA

-79 LLSLDNNQK
+79 LLGLDNNQK
-88 DEILTAK
+88 NEILTAK
-95 TYTLNGGSFS
+95 IHTLNGGSFS
-105 DIQEVINKASA
+105 DIQGVIDQASA
-116 DDKIILKGSFVSKN
+116 GDKIILKGSFVSKN
-130 DNDGIYINKKLEIT
+130 KNDGINVNKKLEIT

-159 FSIKSAAAGTVI
+159 FSIKSSAAGTVI

-176 INGNRSRGGGIYI
+176 INGNNNRGGGIFI
-189 EGNNVVIDNCIFENN
+189 DGNNVVIDNCIFQNN
-204 HASTGGAGVS
+204 HASTGGAGIG

-225 VVKNCKFS
+225 VVKNCKFN

-240 GGALGLFGKNSKVIN
+240 GGALGLFGKNTKIIS
-255 CLFTSN
+255 CSFTAN
-261 RVIDT
+261 RVIGT
-266 VGSDCYGGAIQIGMD
+266 AGSDCYGGAIQIGMD
-281 EPNCNG
+281 EPNCKG
-287 LVSNCNFTNNYVTSK
+287 LVSNCNFTNNYVSSK

-322 IFINNSADEGGA
+322 RFINNSADEGGA

-353 SEYGGALSTGLGFFP
+353 AEYGGALSTGLGLYP
-368 SMNLKIND
+368 SMDLKIND

-389 VQLCGFNIEF
+389 VQLCGFNIEL

-409 STYGGAL
+409 TRYGGAL

-429 LNGNIAEIDGGA
+429 LNGNVAEIDGGA

-452 NSSFRNNSAIPDKDK
+452 NSSFRNNSAIPDKNRYD
-467 YNEGLGG
+467 EGLGG

-505 FSEKS
+505 FSQKS

-529 FANDIYYG
+529 FAKDIYYG

-578 NPINGAT
+578 NPISGAT

-664 IDSKIE
+664 IDSKIK
-670 KSSNSDNYNFED
+670 KSSDSENYNFED

-722 DPATGILNIGELDVG
+722 NPATGILNIGELDVG
-737 EQKIVNIF
+737 EQRIINIF

-769 TNNHDQSSVIVPPT
+769 TNNHDQSSVTVPPT

-805 TIVVKNNGPDTAH
+805 TVVVRNNGPDTAH
-818 GVVAKDILPKSLIWI
+818 GVVVKDILPKSLIWI

-847 IGTLNVNQESRLKI
+847 VGTLKVNQESRLKI
-861 ICRVNATGVITNNVS
+861 ICRVNATGVIANNVS
-876 VSGHEVD
+876 VSAQEVD
-883 YDLSNN
+883 YDLTNN
-889 NDSGIIKVSPASD
+889 NDSEIIKVSPASD

-917 DLVRWKLS
+917 DLVMWKLT

-935 GVVVTDILPEGFIYV
+935 GVVVTDILPDGFVYV
-950 DSILEKGSY
+950 DSILDKGTY
-959 SDGVINI
+959 SNGVINI
-966 GRLAVGERV
+966 GRLAVGEKV
-975 ILEIICKV
+975 ILKIICKV

-1010 ASVLINPACDMEVE
+1010 ASVLINPASDLEVV

-1046 NGPDVAHDVI
+1046 NGPDVAHDI
-1056 VNDVLP
+1056 VVTDVLP
-1062 KSLIWVADNGNGKF
+1062 KSLIWVADNGGGKF
-1076 NPKTGIWTITKVN
+1076 NHKTGIWTINKLN
-1089 PGEDIQLDVIT
+1089 PDEDIQLDIIT
-1100 MVDQTGTIENNVSVT
+1100 VVNKTGAIENNVSVT

-1131 IEVSLASDLAI
+1131 IEVSPASDLAI

-1157 RWKLSV
+1157 MWKLTV

-1172 GVVVTDILPEGFI
+1172 GVVVTDILPDGFV
-1185 YVDSILEKGSYS
+1185 YVDSILDKGTYS
-1197 DGVINIGRL
+1197 NGVINIGRL
-1206 AVGERVILEIICKVE
+1206 AVGEKVILKIICKVE

-1254 ACDMEVEKTVNESN
+1254 ASDLEVVKTVNESN

-1288 AHDVI
+1288 AHDI
-1293 VNDVLP
+1293 VVTDVLP
-1299 GSLIW
+1299 KSLIW
-1304 ISDDS
+1304 ISDNS
-1309 NGKYNPR
+1309 NGKYNPKS
-1316 TGIWTIA
+1316 GIWTIA
-1323 QLNHGVEIRLN
+1323 QLNRGAQIRLN

-1352 AREFDYDL
+1352 ARELDYDL

-1401 NNGPDK
+1401 NNGPDN
-1407 ATSVAVEDIL
+1407 ATSIAVEDIL
-1417 PKGLILVD
+1417 PKGLIFVD
-1425 VVTTKGFYDK
+1425 AVATKGFYDK
-1435 GVWYLCCLEN
+1435 GTWYLCCLEN
-1445 GEEESLDIICEV
+1445 GEEESLSIICEV
-1457 NTTGNITNYASIT
+1457 NVTGNITNCASIT
-1470 AEEDDPNIHNN
+1470 AEEADPNIHNN
-1481 VDNET
+1481 FDNET

-1497 VKQVSNK
+1497 VKQISNK

-1512 IWFISIKNNGPD
+1512 TWFISIKNNGPD
-1524 NATNV
+1524 KATNV
-1529 VLNDLL
+1529 VLHDLL
-1535 DENLIYNY
+1535 DENLVYNDY
-1543 YTASVGQFIG
+1543 VASLGQFGG
-1553 NNWVIEQL
+1553 NTWVINQL

-1572 CMVNGLGIIY
+1572 CMVNGLGVIY

-1588 CSEYDLNMSNNNDSE
+1588 CSEYDLDISNNNDSE

-1618 VNVSNPNYGEFIK
+1618 VNVSNPNYGEFVK

-1658 LIKAS
+1658 LIES
-1663 DFIYS
+1663 SEFIYS
-1668 DGTWYVGD
+1668 DGSWYVGD
-1676 LVVGEVRELDMICKV
+1676 LIVGEVKELDMICKV
-1691 SATGTFTNF
+1691 SATGTFKNF
-1700 ASVQGNEFDPDVD
+1700 VSIQGNEFDPDVD
-1713 NNNANESIFVN
+1713 NNNDDESIFVA

-1735 SKYYYKLGDII
+1735 SKYYYKLGDLVS
-1746 TYSIKLTN
+1746 YSIKLTN
-1754 NGPDDARKIEVNDV
+1754 NGPDDARNIQVKES

-1794 NKLAAGESAELLVDA
+1794 NKLATGESAELLVDA

-1834 NEDVEIVN
+1834 NGDVEIVN
-1842 VTENDEIP
+1842 VTEKDEIP
-1850 KKPVNKTPNTTN
+1850 KNPINKTPDGRNKE
-1862 NDEIVKNSEISVNNF
+1862 EIVKNDENRVNNF
-1877 SLLES
+1877 ILLES
-1882 NVAGN
+1882 NVTGN
-1887 PFVFLVLSIVF
+1887 PFVFLVLTILFSLF
-1898 LLMIVGN
+1898 IVGN

>member
-1 MLINGIC
+1 MLINSVC

-651 AITNRTTFTVSPK
+651 AISNRTTFTVSPK
-664 IDSKIE
+664 IDSRIE

-833 SNDGNYDHVTGIWN
+833 NNDGNYDHVTGIWN

-1035 DCVTWSIVVRN
+1035 DN
-1046 NGPDVAHDVI
+1046 
-1056 VNDVLP
+1056 
-1062 KSLIWVADNGNGKF
+1062 
-1076 NPKTGIWTITKVN
+1076 
-1089 PGEDIQLDVIT
+1089 
-1100 MVDQTGTIENNVSVT
+1100 
-1115 AREFDYD
+1115 
-1122 LSNNNDSEI
+1122 
-1131 IEVSLASDLAI
+1131 
-1142 VKQVNVSQANFNDLV
+1142 
-1157 RWKLSV
+1157 
-1163 SNNGPDVAT
+1163 
-1172 GVVVTDILPEGFI
+1172 
-1185 YVDSILEKGSYS
+1185 
-1197 DGVINIGRL
+1197 
-1206 AVGERVILEIICKVE
+1206 
-1221 NTGRFVNIAN
+1221 
-1231 VTGNEFDYDLSNN
+1231 
-1244 RANASVLINP
+1244 
-1254 ACDMEVEKTVNESN
+1254 
-1268 PNYRDCVTWSI
+1268 VTWSI

-1323 QLNHGVEIRLN
+1323 QLNRGVEIRLN

>member
-1 MLINGIC
+1 
-8 HRPRLGDKMLK
+8 MLK

-353 SEYGGALSTGLGFFP
+353 SEYGGALSTGLGFYP

-664 IDSKIE
+664 IDSRIE

-722 DPATGILNIGELDVG
+722 DPATGILNIGELNVG

-769 TNNHDQSSVIVPPT
+769 TNNHDQSSIIVPPT

-792 NNSLPNYNDLVEW
+792 NNSLPDYNDLVEW

-833 SNDGNYDHVTGIWN
+833 SNDRNYDHITGIWN

-876 VSGHEVD
+876 VSGQEVD

-917 DLVRWKLS
+917 DLVMWKLI

-935 GVVVTDILPEGFIYV
+935 GVVVTDVLPDGFVYV
-950 DSILEKGSY
+950 DSVLEKGSY
-959 SDGVINI
+959 SNGVINI
-966 GRLAVGERV
+966 DRLAVGERV
-975 ILEIICKV
+975 VLEIICKV
-983 ENTGRFVNIA
+983 KSTGRFVNIA
-993 NVTGNEFDY
+993 NVTGNEFDH
-1002 DLSNNRAN
+1002 DLSNNCAN
-1010 ASVLINPACDMEVE
+1010 ASVLINPACDMEVV

-1046 NGPDVAHDVI
+1046 NGLDVAHDIV

-1062 KSLIWVADNGNGKF
+1062 KSLIWVADNGSGKF
-1076 NPKTGIWTITKVN
+1076 NPKTGIWTINKLN
-1089 PGEDIQLDVIT
+1089 PDEDIQLDIIT
-1100 MVDQTGTIENNVSVT
+1100 MVNQTGTVENNVSVS

-1131 IEVSLASDLAI
+1131 IDVSPASDLAI

-1157 RWKLSV
+1157 MWKLIV

-1172 GVVVTDILPEGFI
+1172 GVVVTDVLPDGFV
-1185 YVDSILEKGSYS
+1185 YVDSVLEKGSYS
-1197 DGVINIGRL
+1197 NGVINIDRL
-1206 AVGERVILEIICKVE
+1206 AVGERVVLEIICKVKS
-1221 NTGRFVNIAN
+1221 TGRFVNIAN
-1231 VTGNEFDYDLSNN
+1231 VTGNEFDHDLSNN
-1244 RANASVLINP
+1244 CANASVLINP
-1254 ACDMEVEKTVNESN
+1254 ACDMEVVKTVNESN
-1268 PNYRDCVTWSI
+1268 PNYRDNVTWSI

-1323 QLNHGVEIRLN
+1323 QLNCGVEIRLN

>member
-1 MLINGIC
+1 LLINGIC

-159 FSIKSAAAGTVI
+159 FSIKNAAAGTVI

-651 AITNRTTFTVSPK
+651 AISNRTTFTVSPK
-664 IDSKIE
+664 IDSRIE

-833 SNDGNYDHVTGIWN
+833 NNDGNYDHVTGIWN

-1035 DCVTWSIVVRN
+1035 DN
-1046 NGPDVAHDVI
+1046 
-1056 VNDVLP
+1056 
-1062 KSLIWVADNGNGKF
+1062 
-1076 NPKTGIWTITKVN
+1076 
-1089 PGEDIQLDVIT
+1089 
-1100 MVDQTGTIENNVSVT
+1100 
-1115 AREFDYD
+1115 
-1122 LSNNNDSEI
+1122 
-1131 IEVSLASDLAI
+1131 
-1142 VKQVNVSQANFNDLV
+1142 
-1157 RWKLSV
+1157 
-1163 SNNGPDVAT
+1163 
-1172 GVVVTDILPEGFI
+1172 
-1185 YVDSILEKGSYS
+1185 
-1197 DGVINIGRL
+1197 
-1206 AVGERVILEIICKVE
+1206 
-1221 NTGRFVNIAN
+1221 
-1231 VTGNEFDYDLSNN
+1231 
-1244 RANASVLINP
+1244 
-1254 ACDMEVEKTVNESN
+1254 
-1268 PNYRDCVTWSI
+1268 VTWSI

-1309 NGKYNPR
+1309 KGKYNPR

-1323 QLNHGVEIRLN
+1323 QLNRGVEIRLN

>member
-281 EPNCNG
+281 EPNCSG

-664 IDSKIE
+664 IDSRIE

-722 DPATGILNIGELDVG
+722 DPATGILNIGELNVG

-1010 ASVLINPACDMEVE
+1010 ASVLVNPACDMEVE

-1035 DCVTWSIVVRN
+1035 DN
-1046 NGPDVAHDVI
+1046 
-1056 VNDVLP
+1056 
-1062 KSLIWVADNGNGKF
+1062 
-1076 NPKTGIWTITKVN
+1076 
-1089 PGEDIQLDVIT
+1089 
-1100 MVDQTGTIENNVSVT
+1100 
-1115 AREFDYD
+1115 
-1122 LSNNNDSEI
+1122 
-1131 IEVSLASDLAI
+1131 
-1142 VKQVNVSQANFNDLV
+1142 
-1157 RWKLSV
+1157 
-1163 SNNGPDVAT
+1163 
-1172 GVVVTDILPEGFI
+1172 
-1185 YVDSILEKGSYS
+1185 
-1197 DGVINIGRL
+1197 
-1206 AVGERVILEIICKVE
+1206 
-1221 NTGRFVNIAN
+1221 
-1231 VTGNEFDYDLSNN
+1231 
-1244 RANASVLINP
+1244 
-1254 ACDMEVEKTVNESN
+1254 
-1268 PNYRDCVTWSI
+1268 VTWSI